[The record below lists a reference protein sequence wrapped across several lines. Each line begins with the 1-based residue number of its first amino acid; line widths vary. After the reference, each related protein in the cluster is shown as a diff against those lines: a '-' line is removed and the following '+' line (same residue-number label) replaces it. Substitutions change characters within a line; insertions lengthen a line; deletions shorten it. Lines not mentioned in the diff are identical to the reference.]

1 MSSKHLP
8 KQPKDSK
15 PVYLY
20 MEINMLYLIFSCTN
34 VLELDPSLALPDTN
48 TTSATF
54 DEYLS
59 LNDYEGTVSAWYFG
73 HAT

>member
-1 MSSKHLP
+1 
-8 KQPKDSK
+8 
-15 PVYLY
+15 
-20 MEINMLYLIFSCTN
+20 MELNMLFLLISCTN
-34 VLELDPSLALPDTN
+34 GLEPDPSLALPDTN
-48 TTSATF
+48 TTSASF